1 MDQIYEQYSQDP
13 DETFKMYVDRLMKA
27 RPRFGGTFATPPQQ
41 GQDATSKA
49 TGGLLTG
56 LFPEYADRMGSGG
69 GSDMPSINTGS
80 APSGPTTYAT
90 AEDVAQAKSVS
101 DFFAGS
107 GKGLSQLGGAVFG
120 LPGMLLGGVASPL
133 ANRYY
138 DNQLN
143 SFNQGQYV
151 RTYDTPDMMGPSL
164 PGLDSDYYAQTYN
177 TPDMMGPMAPSA
189 PVSYDFAYAGDN
201 SGGGGGGSPSDFGG
215 MSNQGEGGPDSYGG
229 W

>member
-1 MDQIYEQYSQDP
+1 
-13 DETFKMYVDRLMKA
+13 MKA
-27 RPRFGGTFATPPQQ
+27 KPKFGGTFATPQQQ

-56 LFPEYADRMGSGG
+56 LFPEYADRMGGGG
-69 GSDMPSINTGS
+69 GSDYSNPFGS
-80 APSGPTTYAT
+80 TSSDPFGSPYGRNNPTFAT
-90 AEDVAQAKSVS
+90 AEDVARAKSAA

-133 ANRYY
+133 ANKYY
-138 DNQLN
+138 QSQQD
-143 SFNQGQYV
+143 SFNQGYSLSPEGV
-151 RTYDTPDMMGPSL
+151 NEALVSAGWTPAEYDDTPLDM
-164 PGLDSDYYAQTYN
+164 SDFYT
-177 TPDMMGPMAPSA
+177 